1 MQKVRIN
8 SDNHSIRKV
17 FQSSVCLMLTMLFG
31 FAQMFG
37 WSGTANGSG
46 GEIYRS
52 EKQYLIPGE
61 SSSHP
66 GGTMVIQLFKDLADS
81 DKPAENEE
89 DNLLPREFWNP
100 AEIQKASADHVRWF
114 QQNRILN
121 NRKIP
126 SLFILFQSW
135 KGLL

>member
-1 MQKVRIN
+1 MHKIVSGQN
-8 SDNHSIRKV
+8 NPSIRKM

-31 FAQMFG
+31 FAQIFG
-37 WSGTANGSG
+37 WSGVV
-46 GEIYRS
+46 RS
-52 EKQYLIPGE
+52 EDSVSFKSDKSYFMSGE
-61 SSSHP
+61 STSHA

-81 DKPAENEE
+81 DKPVENEDE
-89 DNLLPREFWNP
+89 NVIHRAFWNP

-114 QQNRILN
+114 QQNSTLN